1 MVVTM
6 VPDARLLPEVLPTDR
21 LGSSGMAVPMVRAR
35 LRRIANVR
43 NAITV
48 AGMWLQSIVV
58 LYGTSIAVQRTHW
71 WWLWIGSFVLMLR
84 IHAMFNILSHE
95 AAHRLLFS
103 NQRVN
108 DWVGKWMGGAIA
120 MVNMDAYRRA
130 HMGHHRDALG
140 VNEPDLVLYNGYPIT
155 PIRLRRKL
163 RRDITGESGLKLLKA
178 LGRSVRNPKSRTST
192 LQIISMQ
199 MVMAVVLGV
208 TIGWWVWP
216 VIWLGSWMTV
226 FRLVSRLRAIAEHG
240 GMVNSKDDRITTHHV
255 RQSWWARFW
264 MVPFNTGWHVA
275 HHVDAGIPFRNLP
288 AFHAELVQSGWLV
301 PQLEYPNYV
310 TLWRRLGS
318 ATPARIA

>member
-1 MVVTM
+1 MVATM
-6 VPDARLLPEVLPTDR
+6 IPDAELLPEVLPTDR
-21 LGSSGMAVPMVRAR
+21 LGPRGMAVPVVRAP

-43 NAITV
+43 NVITV
-48 AGMWLQSIVV
+48 ASMWLQTFAV
-58 LYGTSIAVQRTHW
+58 LYGTNIAVQRTHW
-71 WWLWIGSFVLMLR
+71 WWLWIGSFLLMLR

-103 NQRVN
+103 NQRAN
-108 DWVGKWMGGAIA
+108 DWVGKWMGGTIA
-120 MVNMDAYRRA
+120 MVNMEAYRRG

-155 PIRLRRKL
+155 STRLRRKL

-178 LGRSVRNPKSRTST
+178 LGRSVRSSKSRTST
-192 LQIISMQ
+192 LQIIGMQ
-199 MVMAVVLGV
+199 MVMAVVLGI

-216 VIWLGSWMTV
+216 VLWLGSWMTV

-240 GMVNSKDDRITTHHV
+240 GMANSTDDRITTHQV
-255 RQSWWARFW
+255 RQGWWARFW

-288 AFHAELVQSGWLV
+288 AFHAELVRSGWLV
-301 PQLEYPNYV
+301 PQLEYPSYV
-310 TLWRRLGS
+310 ALWRRLGS